1 MKRSTQYV
9 LLCSAA
15 VAVAISGPAFAQ
27 TASAEQKTP
36 PTPSASASQTGTPAD
51 QAAPAPTEAGANLGL
66 DDIIVTGSRAGL
78 RKFETSYAITTIDEQ
93 QIAQKA
99 PLGIADLIASTPGI
113 YVESSGGEV
122 GNNVYSRGLP
132 ADNYRYL
139 PMLEDGLPVWEE
151 GAGAFTNADEFLR
164 VDATIDSLQIVRGG
178 SASITA
184 SNAPGGVVNVIT
196 KRPTREL
203 KGLIKTE
210 VGDWDHYRVDAN
222 VSGPLTDKLS
232 FSIGGFYREDN
243 GLRDPGFTG
252 NQGGQLRVG
261 LQYDFDSGGSAFLSY
276 RKLDDKNIFYTAI
289 PLASTSKGL
298 PGLDAG
304 DGTLVN
310 NDFARLTV
318 PNGNGVF
325 GKRVDL
331 TQGIHT
337 DTDTFTFIFNEPL
350 GDGWEINNRAR
361 YTKGSVDFN
370 GLFSSGVASSQG
382 FLSNALTQLQ
392 TARPDTASA
401 VYLDARTGQQ
411 VAASALG
418 NQLALT
424 ESIFNTVVDLENV
437 VNDFSV
443 TKKLET
449 GLGTHTLTAGYYFSH
464 FTQTQNWNWNDILV
478 EAVNRPRSFDVVGL
492 NAAGQRTVSLT
503 TGGLLNLHSNL
514 QRFHDNVDI
523 NAFYATD
530 AWQVTPALRIDLGA
544 RYHHVD
550 KQGTIAQTTRR
561 NLGDATTVADDNVLV
576 FTGSNTPYNYSTG
589 KWAFSAGANYEFSNR
604 VAAFARYSRSFRVTP
619 EFAQWFG
626 GVPVENRIDLVEGGV
641 KYNSRPFSAF
651 VTLFYNNFPNV
662 AFQTQEAGP
671 GGTTVT
677 RNQSAAARSKGIEV
691 ETVIKPANFFD
702 VSASGSYQ
710 DITYT
715 GFAGSQ
721 GGVNFDFSGNQIV
734 RQPNWMFSVRPSIHL
749 LGDAVNVFGEVAY
762 TGRRYVDVA
771 NSIVLPAYTEVRLGA
786 NWKIFDN
793 LTADVVVTNLFNE
806 VGLTEGNP
814 RAGSIIGTQ
823 ETAFQGRPIFG
834 RRVRG
839 GLTYRF

>member
-1 MKRSTQYV
+1 MGFLSRSV
-9 LLCSAA
+9 LLGSAA
-15 VAVAISGPAFAQ
+15 IAAIVGTQAHAQ
-27 TASAEQKTP
+27 TAPSQQVD
-36 PTPSASASQTGTPAD
+36 PTAK
-51 QAAPAPTEAGANLGL
+51 PAPTAAEPTPDQAQPADGGADLGL
-66 DDIIVTGSRAGL
+66 DDIIVTGTRTGV
-78 RKFETSYAITTIDEQ
+78 RKFETSYAITTIGEE

-139 PMLEDGLPVWEE
+139 PLLEDGLPVWEE
-151 GAGAFTNADEFLR
+151 GAGAFTNADEFFR
-164 VDATIDSLQIVRGG
+164 VDATVDSLQIVRGG

-196 KRPTREL
+196 KRPTSSL
-203 KGLIKTE
+203 QGLVKAEI
-210 VGDWDHYRVDAN
+210 GDWEHYRVDAN
-222 VSGPLTDKLS
+222 VSGPLTDRLS
-232 FSIGGFYREDN
+232 FSLGGFYREDN

-261 LQYDFDSGGSAFLSY
+261 LNYDFASGGSAFLSY

-289 PLASTSKGL
+289 PLASDSRGL

-304 DGTLVN
+304 TGTLVN
-310 NDFARLTV
+310 NDFARITV
-318 PNGNGVF
+318 PDGNGVF

-337 DTDTFTFIFNEPL
+337 DTDTFTFIFNKPL
-350 GDGWEINNRAR
+350 GDGWEVNDRAR
-361 YTKGSVDFN
+361 YTNGFVDFN
-370 GLFSSGVASSQG
+370 GLFSSGVATSQG
-382 FLSNALTQLQ
+382 FLSNALTQLRA
-392 TARPDTASA
+392 ARPDTTQA

-424 ESIFNTVVDLENV
+424 ESIFNTYVDLENV
-437 VNDFSV
+437 INDLSV
-443 TKKLET
+443 TKKFDT
-449 GLGTHTLTAGYYFSH
+449 GFGSHAVTAGYYFSH
-464 FTQTQNWNWNDILV
+464 FTQTQTWNWNDILV
-478 EAVNRPRSFDVVGL
+478 EGINRPRSFDVVGL
-492 NAAGQRTVSLT
+492 NAAGQRTIALT

-530 AWQVTPALRIDLGA
+530 AWQVTPALRIDLGV

-550 KQGTIAQTTRR
+550 KEGTIAQTTRR
-561 NLGDATTVADDNVLV
+561 NLGDASTIADDAVLV
-576 FTGSNTPYNYSTG
+576 FTGAETPYRYKTG
-589 KWAFSAGANYEFSNR
+589 KWAFSGGANYEFSNR

-641 KYNSRPFSAF
+641 KYNSQPFSAF

-671 GGTTVT
+671 NGTTVT
-677 RNQSAAARSKGIEV
+677 RNANAAARSKGVEV
-691 ETVIKPANFFD
+691 ELVAKPVRFFD
-702 VSASGSYQ
+702 ISASGSYQ
-710 DITYT
+710 DIYYT
-715 GFAGSQ
+715 DFAGANL
-721 GGVNFDFSGNQIV
+721 GTAFNFSGNQIV
-734 RQPNWMFSVRPSIHL
+734 RQPNWMFSVRPALHL
-749 LGDAVNVFGEVAY
+749 MGDAVNVFGEVAY
-762 TGRRYVDVA
+762 TGERFVDVA
-771 NSIVLPAYTEVRLGA
+771 NSIRLPAYTEVRLGA
-786 NWKIFDN
+786 NWKISDN
-793 LTADVVVTNLFNE
+793 LSAEVVATNLFNE

-814 RAGSIIGTQ
+814 RAGSIVGTQ

-839 GLTYRF
+839 GVTYRF